1 VTPLLW
7 AIPPVAAAVGA
18 GIALVQLGGI
28 EAAAGDLRAELVR
41 FRAVHTAVAEV
52 RAATDRTA
60 TLRQGLDRG

>member
-18 GIALVQLGGI
+18 GVALVQLRGI
-28 EAAAGDLRAELVR
+28 EAAAADLQGEFVR

-60 TLRQGLDRG
+60 SLHRAPDRG